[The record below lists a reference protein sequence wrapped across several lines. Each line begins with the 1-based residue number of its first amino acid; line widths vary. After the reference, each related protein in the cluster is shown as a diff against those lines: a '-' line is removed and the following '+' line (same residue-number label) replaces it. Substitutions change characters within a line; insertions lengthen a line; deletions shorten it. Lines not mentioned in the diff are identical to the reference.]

1 MIDPLKKI
9 IEKVLSERDD
19 IPFTF
24 AVDGDLAKQAEE
36 AAKRGDM
43 DLAES
48 LWRTALEKEYG
59 VFYPYSSGRIRDIE
73 RRIERIRNFIKMH
86 TYDVEY
92 NDDLLSDEFK
102 KG

>member
-1 MIDPLKKI
+1 MGYS
-9 IEKVLSERDD
+9 VLYL
-19 IPFTF
+19 IF
-24 AVDGDLAKQAEE
+24 
-36 AAKRGDM
+36 
-43 DLAES
+43 
-48 LWRTALEKEYG
+48 
-59 VFYPYSSGRIRDIE
+59 VFYPYSSGRIRDVE